1 MLGTQGRVLL
11 IKILSTPFICN
22 WITIYHQLHKCN
34 LVALSPK
41 LNFQVALPDFTFE
54 TRTDTDMSHKWQ
66 GPQYQSILPHATY
79 NDDHDYLL
87 MIMTK
92 FQLKTRSMIIGA
104 SKPTFEVVMLEG
116 WTPRS
121 FLMGVWVPGYQQTQ
135 ENYRKLWGTNQFLCW
150 SGTS

>member
-1 MLGTQGRVLL
+1 
-11 IKILSTPFICN
+11 
-22 WITIYHQLHKCN
+22 
-34 LVALSPK
+34 
-41 LNFQVALPDFTFE
+41 
-54 TRTDTDMSHKWQ
+54 
-66 GPQYQSILPHATY
+66 
-79 NDDHDYLL
+79 

-135 ENYRKLWGTNQFLCW
+135 ENYRKLWGTNQFLADQVLHKRPVA
-150 SGTS
+150 SATIIIGF